1 MLRVVWFA
9 GEREMSLV
17 SSCRLV
23 ALGITA
29 VFVLSAICLAVAALL
44 TPNWQVV
51 FISEFHTQHQHGLWM
66 DCIIGKKLVQGAS
79 ESSLHC
85 TYKFENALDSNTRG
99 DVDEEGEQQHKFHE
113 WHKAVLSM
121 LTAALLAAF
130 IAFCF
135 LICTVRVRIAA
146 LVANVLLL
154 VAAILSI
161 VGSLVFL
168 ICSHKVDFRFVH
180 GITRTYEQ
188 SRGYSFWLAV
198 ASSLCYILSF
208 TCSVLGTVLIFVH
221 DRHQHRS
228 NKTFPKH
235 NTAV

>member
-1 MLRVVWFA
+1 MDVILSLSVLAPLLIFAILAWTRGLRILSMLRVVWFA
-9 GEREMSLV
+9 SEREMSLA

-23 ALGITA
+23 ALGIT
-29 VFVLSAICLAVAALL
+29 VLFVLSAICLAVAALL

-66 DCIIGKKLVQGAS
+66 DCIIGKKLVQ
-79 ESSLHC
+79 
-85 TYKFENALDSNTRG
+85 
-99 DVDEEGEQQHKFHE
+99 E

-135 LICTVRVRIAA
+135 LMCAVCVRIAA

-154 VAAILSI
+154 VAETMPVCHFTMQMTDVQILCEK
-161 VGSLVFL
+161 FTF
-168 ICSHKVDFRFVH
+168 CSHAINH
-180 GITRTYEQ
+180 MMIANQ

>member
-9 GEREMSLV
+9 SEREMSLA

-23 ALGITA
+23 ALGIT
-29 VFVLSAICLAVAALL
+29 VLFVLSAICLAMAALL

-85 TYKFENALDSNTRG
+85 TYKFESALDSNTRG
-99 DVDEEGEQQHKFHE
+99 EIDEEGEQQHKFHE

-135 LICTVRVRIAA
+135 LMCAVCVRIAA

-154 VAAILSI
+154 VAEIDL
-161 VGSLVFL
+161 
-168 ICSHKVDFRFVH
+168 KVH
-180 GITRTYEQ
+180 QENQHQ